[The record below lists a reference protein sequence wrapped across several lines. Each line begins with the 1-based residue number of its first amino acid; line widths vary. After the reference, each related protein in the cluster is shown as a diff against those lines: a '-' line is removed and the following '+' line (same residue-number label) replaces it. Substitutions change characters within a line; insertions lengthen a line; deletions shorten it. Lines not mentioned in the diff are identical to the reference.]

1 MAESISTST
10 TSEEN
15 TIIYNDALLATIART
30 RRHTIGDL
38 LWRSAAR
45 FPNKTAI
52 VYGQLRQTYAE
63 LDKVVNRTANAL
75 IARGVRKG
83 DRIALLSHNNHGF
96 VVVNFALARL
106 GVIMVPINFML
117 GATEVAF
124 ILGHAGASG
133 MIVEEA
139 LVTTAEAAIKTANA
153 ERTVRVRGVIGE
165 IGNDTP
171 GGWESLR
178 TWMEHSD
185 ATVPDVA
192 IADDDPLQ
200 LLYTSGTESLPKG
213 ATLSSR
219 NLIAQYVSCIVDGQ
233 MNADDRE
240 IHSMPLYHCA
250 QLHCFLTPG
259 IYLGATNII
268 LPSPDPAS
276 ILATIEKERATK
288 LFLPPTVW
296 IALLRHPDFDAR
308 DLSSLAKGYYGASVM
323 PVEVLKEMGRRL
335 PNVRLFNFYGQTEMS
350 PVATVLPPE
359 DQVRKA
365 GSAGRPCVNVET
377 IIVDI
382 DDRPVPPGTEG
393 EIVHRSPHAMLG
405 YWNDPEKTAE
415 AFRNGWFHS
424 GDLGVIDD
432 EGYLYVVDRKK
443 DMIKTG
449 GENVASR
456 EVEEALYAHPGVVEV
471 AVFAVPDPRW
481 IEAVTAAV
489 IPRSGQTLNEDELIA
504 FCKQRL
510 ASFKSPKYIVIVDK
524 LPKNASG
531 KILKRELRSTY
542 ASLAETEK
550 GRL

>member
-1 MAESISTST
+1 MAESMYTST

-15 TIIYNDALLATIART
+15 TIIYNDALRTTIART

-63 LDKVVNRTANAL
+63 LDQVVNRTANAL
-75 IARGVRKG
+75 VERGVRKG
-83 DRIALLSHNNHGF
+83 DRVALLSHNNHGF

-106 GVIMVPINFML
+106 GAIMVPINFML
-117 GATEVAF
+117 GSTEVAF

-133 MIVEEA
+133 MIVEDA
-139 LVTTAEAAIKTANA
+139 LLTTAEAAIELARA
-153 ERTVRVRGVIGE
+153 ERTVKVRGVIGVNS
-165 IGNDTP
+165 NDTLD
-171 GGWESLR
+171 GWESLQAL
-178 TWMEHSD
+178 MEHPD
-185 ATVPDVA
+185 ATIPDVA

-219 NLIAQYVSCIVDGQ
+219 TLIAQYVSCIVDGQ
-233 MNADDRE
+233 MSADDIE

-276 ILATIEKERATK
+276 ILATIEKERVTK
-288 LFLPPTVW
+288 LFFPPTVW
-296 IALLRHPDFDAR
+296 IALLRHPDFDTR

-359 DQVRKA
+359 GQVSKA
-365 GSAGRPCVNVET
+365 GSAGRPCINVET

-382 DDRPVPPGTEG
+382 DDRPVPPGIEG

-456 EVEEALYAHPGVVEV
+456 EVEEALYTHPGVAEV

-481 IEAVTAAV
+481 VEAVTAAV
-489 IPRSGQTLNEDELIA
+489 IPRSGQTFNEDELIA

-531 KILKRELRSTY
+531 KILKRELRNTY
-542 ASLAETEK
+542 ASLAESKK
-550 GRL
+550 GAP

>member
-1 MAESISTST
+1 MAESIYTST
-10 TSEEN
+10 TSEEH
-15 TIIYNDALLATIART
+15 TDIYNDALLATIART

-45 FPNKTAI
+45 FPNKIAI

-63 LDKVVNRTANAL
+63 LDVVVNRTANAL
-75 IARGVRKG
+75 TERGVRKG
-83 DRIALLSHNNHGF
+83 DRVALLSHNNHGF

-106 GVIMVPINFML
+106 GAIMVPINFML

-133 MIVEEA
+133 MIVEDA
-139 LVTTAEAAIKTANA
+139 LLTTAEAAIKTAGA

-165 IGNDTP
+165 NGNDTP
-171 GGWESLR
+171 DSWESLQ
-178 TWMEHSD
+178 TWMEHPD
-185 ATVPDVA
+185 ANVPAVA

-219 NLIAQYVSCIVDGQ
+219 DLISQYVSCIVDGQ
-233 MNADDRE
+233 MNADDIE

-250 QLHCFLTPG
+250 QLHCFLTPD

-276 ILATIEKERATK
+276 ILATIEKERVTK
-288 LFLPPTVW
+288 LFFPPTVW
-296 IALLRHPDFDAR
+296 IALLRHPDFDAH

-377 IIVDI
+377 IIVDS
-382 DDRPVPPGTEG
+382 DDHPVPPGTEG

-424 GDLGVIDD
+424 GDLGVIDH

-456 EVEEALYAHPGVVEV
+456 EVEEALYAHPGVAEV

-481 IEAVTAAV
+481 VEAVTAAV
-489 IPRSGQTLNEDELIA
+489 LPRSGQTLNEAELIA

-542 ASLAETEK
+542 ASLAESER
-550 GRL
+550 GAS

>member
-1 MAESISTST
+1 MAESMYTST

-75 IARGVRKG
+75 TERGVRKG

-106 GVIMVPINFML
+106 GAIMVPINFML

-133 MIVEEA
+133 MIVEDA
-139 LVTTAEAAIKTANA
+139 LLTTAEAAMKTAGA

-165 IGNDTP
+165 NGNDSS
-171 GGWESLR
+171 GGWESLQ

-185 ATVPDVA
+185 ATAPDVA

-219 NLIAQYVSCIVDGQ
+219 ALIAQYVSCVVDGQ
-233 MNADDRE
+233 MNADDIE

-250 QLHCFLTPG
+250 QLHCFLTPD

-268 LPSPDPAS
+268 LPGPDPAL
-276 ILATIEKERATK
+276 ILATIEKERVTK
-288 LFLPPTVW
+288 LFFPPTVW
-296 IALLRHPDFDAR
+296 IALLRHPDFDTR

-456 EVEEALYAHPGVVEV
+456 EVEEALYAHPGVAEV

-510 ASFKSPKYIVIVDK
+510 ASFKSPKYIVIVDT

-531 KILKRELRSTY
+531 KILKRELRNSY
-542 ASLAETEK
+542 ASLAKTKK
-550 GRL
+550 GAP